1 VDLEEFLPFRNLT
14 KAGRDLLYQG
24 VLHKEYAPATT
35 VLRKGDRVSGAYI
48 VTSGSLR
55 VFSIA
60 PSGAEATL
68 YSIDPGETCVL
79 ALNCLFSDLLYPAW
93 VESRYQTTVAIVPGS
108 VFRKLFETEPSI
120 QDLTVHALSTLV
132 FRLMNELEQVHFYK
146 IEHRLANLI
155 LLRASSDGL
164 LRMTQQEMA
173 CHLGTTREVVAK
185 IMRELV
191 ARRLVETRR
200 GLTIIKNV
208 EGLTNLMTPGM
219 EVQA

>member
-1 VDLEEFLPFRNLT
+1 MIDLENIRPFCDLT
-14 KAGRDLLYQG
+14 KAGRDLLDQG
-24 VLHKEYAPATT
+24 LLSKECAPATT
-35 VLRKGDRVSGAYI
+35 VLRRGDRVSGAY
-48 VTSGSLR
+48 VVVNGSLR

-79 ALNCLFSDLLYPAW
+79 ALNCLFNDFLYPAW
-93 VESRYQTTVAIVPGS
+93 VESHSHTTVAVIPGPLY
-108 VFRKLFETEPSI
+108 RTLFKTEPSI

-132 FRLMNELEQVHFYK
+132 FRLMNELEQVHFC
-146 IEHRLANLI
+146 RLEQRLSHFI
-155 LLRASSDGL
+155 LLRASADGL

-185 IMRELV
+185 IMGQLV
-191 ARRLVETRR
+191 AKRFVETQR

-208 EGLTNLMTPGM
+208 EGLRSLTNPVL
-219 EVQA
+219 

>member
-1 VDLEEFLPFRNLT
+1 LVDLEKFPPFHKLT
-14 KAGRDLLYQG
+14 KVGRDLLDQG
-24 VLHKEYAPATT
+24 LLRKECAPATA
-35 VLRKGDRVSGAYI
+35 VLRKGDRISGAYI

-60 PSGAEATL
+60 PYGAEATL

-79 ALNCLFSDLLYPAW
+79 ALNCLFNDLLYPAW
-93 VESRYQTTVAIVPGS
+93 VESSSKTTVAIIPGP

-120 QDLTVHALSTLV
+120 QDLTVRALSTLV
-132 FRLMNELEQVHFYK
+132 FRLMNELEQVHFCRL
-146 IEHRLANLI
+146 EHRLANLI
-155 LLRASSDGL
+155 LLRASSDGV

-173 CHLGTTREVVAK
+173 SHLGTTREVVAR

-191 ARRLVETRR
+191 ARRLVETQR

-208 EGLTNLMTPGM
+208 EGLTSLMTPGL
-219 EVQA
+219 EI